1 MVPVVRELLR
11 RRSSR
16 SGALFY
22 GFAILL
28 AVAPARAADPPSPAQ
43 PSSPPPR
50 TVRFEY
56 ERGPGAQRCPG
67 EQAFRDAVGAKVAR
81 DLFAAEPKPSTRL
94 VVKLGRRGAG
104 YEGTAE
110 LRNEAGAV
118 TWSMLFPPPLHR
130 PSSTCSNLILALA
143 FGVALEVDPVELPT
157 VETPPPPPTPPAKPE
172 APTRPFRIGV
182 SPWLDLGAAP
192 RPAFGLSFGLGFRV
206 AWFSL
211 DLEGHWDPPAA
222 SILSGAEVG
231 TSRFVGAL
239 VPCGHVRYFG
249 GCLLAEVGPIWGT
262 VTGTRIQEGTQ
273 SALYI
278 AIGGRLS
285 AEIEIAPHLAL
296 RPAVD
301 LRVPLQ
307 RPALRLAFEAEPRWE
322 APAVGVG
329 FGVGLLDSF

>member
-1 MVPVVRELLR
+1 
-11 RRSSR
+11 
-16 SGALFY
+16 
-22 GFAILL
+22 
-28 AVAPARAADPPSPAQ
+28 
-43 PSSPPPR
+43 
-50 TVRFEY
+50 
-56 ERGPGAQRCPG
+56 
-67 EQAFRDAVGAKVAR
+67 
-81 DLFAAEPKPSTRL
+81 
-94 VVKLGRRGAG
+94 
-104 YEGTAE
+104 
-110 LRNEAGAV
+110 
-118 TWSMLFPPPLHR
+118 
-130 PSSTCSNLILALA
+130 LILALA

-157 VETPPPPPTPPAKPE
+157 VETPPRPPPPPPPPAKPE

-249 GCLLAEVGPIWGT
+249 GCLLAEVGPSWGT
-262 VTGTRIQEGTQ
+262 VTGAEIHGGTQ

-296 RPAVD
+296 RPAVE
-301 LRVPLQ
+301 LRVPLP
-307 RPALRLAFEAEPRWE
+307 RPALIVAGVPRWE
-322 APAVGVG
+322 VPAVGAG
-329 FGVGLLDSF
+329 FGVGLLASF

>member
-1 MVPVVRELLR
+1 MCVALLV
-11 RRSSR
+11 
-16 SGALFY
+16 GTQAF
-22 GFAILL
+22 
-28 AVAPARAADPPSPAQ
+28 AADPPPPQRA
-43 PSSPPPR
+43 SSPPPR
-50 TVRFEY
+50 TVRLDY

-67 EQAFRDAVGAKVAR
+67 EQAFRDAIGAKVAR
-81 DLFAAEPKPSTRL
+81 DLFAAEPKPSVRL
-94 VVKLGRRGAG
+94 VVSLRRRGAG
-104 YEGTAE
+104 YEGTAD
-110 LRNEAGAV
+110 LHDAAGAV

-157 VETPPPPPTPPAKPE
+157 AAPSPSPPVVEPPIVTPPLAKPE

-182 SPWLDLGAAP
+182 SPWLDLGVAP
-192 RPAFGLSFGLGFRV
+192 RPAFGLSLGLGFRA

-211 DLEGHWDPPAA
+211 DLEGHWDPQAA

-239 VPCGHVRYFG
+239 VPCGHVRYFA

-262 VTGTRIQEGTQ
+262 VSGAGIQGGTQ
-273 SALYI
+273 SATYV

-285 AEIEIAPHLAL
+285 AEVEIAPHLAL

-301 LRVPLQ
+301 LRVPLP
-307 RPALRLAFEAEPRWE
+307 RPEFGIAGMIRWK
-322 APAVGVG
+322 APTVGAG
-329 FGVGLLDSF
+329 LGLGLLASF

>member
-1 MVPVVRELLR
+1 MMHKVLLGGVAV
-11 RRSSR
+11 S
-16 SGALFY
+16 
-22 GFAILL
+22 ILL
-28 AVAPARAADPPSPAQ
+28 SVTPARAADPPPPRVSL
-43 PSSPPPR
+43 PPPR
-50 TVRFEY
+50 TVRLEY

-81 DLFAAEPKPSTRL
+81 DLFAAEPKPSVRL
-94 VVKLGRRGAG
+94 VVSLRRRGAG

-110 LRNEAGAV
+110 LHDAAGAV
-118 TWSMLFPPPLHR
+118 TWSMLFPPQPHR
-130 PSSTCSNLILALA
+130 PKSTCSELILALA

-157 VETPPPPPTPPAKPE
+157 ADPSPSPPVVEPPIVTPPLAKPE

-239 VPCGHVRYFG
+239 VPCGHVRYFA
-249 GCLLAEVGPIWGT
+249 GCLLAELGPLRGT